1 MDDTSFKAKFEDKII
16 SENIDIQELLQD
28 DKTIN
33 IEEIKFKNETD
44 LQLHLGSFL
53 EPREVFS
60 STVFLM
66 QDNDNIFE
74 MVPADRLNV
83 LKNVFGLI
91 GIDEAKEKIMEKKRE
106 IVAQIKANEDSS
118 KYDVKLRRLIEEYLE
133 GFE

>member
-1 MDDTSFKAKFEDKII
+1 LNDASFKDKFEDKII

-118 KYDVKLRRLIEEYLE
+118 KYDVKLRKLIEEYLE
-133 GFE
+133 GFD

>member
-1 MDDTSFKAKFEDKII
+1 LFKIDGLDDISFKAKFEDKII
-16 SENIDIQELLQD
+16 SEEIDIQELLQE
-28 DKTIN
+28 DKTIH

-66 QDNDNIFE
+66 QDNYNIFE

-83 LKNVFGLI
+83 LKNVF
-91 GIDEAKEKIMEKKRE
+91 
-106 IVAQIKANEDSS
+106 
-118 KYDVKLRRLIEEYLE
+118 
-133 GFE
+133 